1 MPAAACLII
10 GCIYKVVKKN
20 LVVGYER
27 DEITY
32 RRGTWHPCSWPW
44 AIGQR
49 SDAVLRPIATDDTA
63 ADRGQLHD
71 RRYVRKA
78 STTQDREGAA
88 SLCYS
93 AMLPCTCLSSTFLA
107 PQKGREVCF
116 NVHSILCVI
125 QHVTLVEQ
133 GHFAGSVSVGKC
145 IIAGQAMLTAE
156 IQTPGNCIDSP
167 LLPVPALRVREQSTR
182 TFRIRTFDQ
191 PDSTLGCH
199 TPYSSMGSNTTRRCP
214 TSGSD

>member
-1 MPAAACLII
+1 MGTISQILDAYAMQPASISARARHPVDHVDLSHGIVAHKHCICYQLSTATLMPYSSPDRVSRRTCLII

-49 SDAVLRPIATDDTA
+49 SDAVLRPIAKHGTTVSQ
-63 ADRGQLHD
+63 GQLHD

-88 SLCYS
+88 SLCYT
-93 AMLPCTCLSSTFLA
+93 AMVPCPCCNSTFLA
-107 PQKGREVCF
+107 PHKGGRF
-116 NVHSILCVI
+116 
-125 QHVTLVEQ
+125 
-133 GHFAGSVSVGKC
+133 
-145 IIAGQAMLTAE
+145 
-156 IQTPGNCIDSP
+156 P
-167 LLPVPALRVREQSTR
+167 ST
-182 TFRIRTFDQ
+182 FIHY
-191 PDSTLGCH
+191 CA
-199 TPYSSMGSNTTRRCP
+199 
-214 TSGSD
+214 